1 MKNVIKMSLATAIMM
16 SVGAVS
22 VHADDGISILD
33 NVKVS
38 GEIRPRYEMVD
49 TNNAVNNAN
58 AITNRLVLG
67 AGADL
72 LGTDWLSGY
81 AEMTDVHALNSNYY
95 DGGQSATTTDY
106 NGVADTPQTRV
117 TQAYLDFKY
126 KKTKLRY
133 GRQMF
138 NLDNLRFIGAVAW
151 RQMPQTYDATTIFDS
166 SIEGLDLMA
175 SYVTKVNTIFADD
188 TTIVVPRSA
197 SVDQDSVLLN
207 AKYKAMDALTVT
219 GYGYLLENFAD
230 TYGIALT
237 GSPKISDTL
246 TLNYRA
252 EYAMMTDASLTENP
266 TATQKNADADYIN
279 LELGMNMSGILAGV
293 NYEVQSGDSDTTD
306 GENNTFS
313 TPYGTNHAHNGWADK
328 FLKTPTE
335 GLVDLNFM
343 VGYAS
348 KEVGVFKAIYH
359 DFSSDVD
366 SIDYGTELDLLYKRA
381 IPGVKGLTG
390 MLKYADYSAD
400 SSQTGSL
407 GTDTQKFWVML
418 DYKFSN

>member
-16 SVGAVS
+16 SVGTVS
-22 VHADDGISILD
+22 AQAADGISILD
-33 NVKVS
+33 NIKVK

-49 TNNAVNNAN
+49 TNNATNNAN
-58 AITNRLVLG
+58 ALTNRLVLG
-67 AGADL
+67 VGGDIA
-72 LGTDWLSGY
+72 GTDWLSGY

-95 DGGQSATTTDY
+95 DGGQSDTTLDY

-126 KKTKLRY
+126 NKTKLRY

-138 NLDNLRFIGAVAW
+138 NIDNLRFIGAVAW

-175 SYVTKVNTIFADD
+175 SYVTQVNTIFADD
-188 TTIVVPRSA
+188 TTIVKPRSD
-197 SVDQDSVLLN
+197 SSDTDSVLLH

-219 GYGYLLENFAD
+219 GYGYLTENFAD

-237 GSPKISDTL
+237 GKPKISDGL

-252 EYAMMTDASLTENP
+252 EYAMMSDASLTDNP
-266 TATQKNADADYIN
+266 TPTQKNADADYYN
-279 LELGMNMSGILAGV
+279 LELGMNMGGILAEIG
-293 NYEVQSGDSDTTD
+293 YELQSGDDTPAD

-328 FLKTPTE
+328 FLATPTE
-335 GLVDLNFM
+335 GLIDMDIM
-343 VGYAS
+343 VGYKS
-348 KEVGVFKAIYH
+348 KELGVLKAVYH
-359 DFSSDVD
+359 DFSSDVG

-390 MLKYADYSAD
+390 MLKYADYDAD
-400 SSQTGSL
+400 SLSV
-407 GTDTQKFWVML
+407 DTQKFWVML

>member
-1 MKNVIKMSLATAIMM
+1 MKNVIKMSLATAMMM
-16 SVGAVS
+16 SVGALS
-22 VHADDGISILD
+22 IQADDGISILD

-58 AITNRLVLG
+58 AVTNRLVLG
-67 AGADL
+67 VSGDL
-72 LGTDWLSGY
+72 FGTDWMSGY

-95 DGGQSATTTDY
+95 DGGQSDTTTDY

-151 RQMPQTYDATTIFDS
+151 RQMPQTYDATTVFDS

-188 TTIVVPRSA
+188 TTIVKPRSA

-266 TATQKNADADYIN
+266 TLKQKNADADYMN
-279 LELGMNMSGILAGV
+279 LELGMNMSGVLAGI
-293 NYEVQSGDSDTTD
+293 NYEVQSGDDVNN

-328 FLKTPTE
+328 FLATPAK
-335 GLVDLNFM
+335 GLVDLNVM
-343 VGYAS
+343 AGYS
-348 KEVGVFKAIYH
+348 GKEVGVLKAIYH

-366 SIDYGTELDLLYKRA
+366 SVDYGTELDLLYKRA

-390 MLKYADYSAD
+390 MLKYADYNAD
-400 SSQTGSL
+400 TFSV
-407 GTDTQKFWVML
+407 DTQKFWVML

>member
-1 MKNVIKMSLATAIMM
+1 MKNVIKMSLATAMMM
-16 SVGAVS
+16 SVGTISAQA
-22 VHADDGISILD
+22 ADDGISIFD

-38 GEIRPRYEMVD
+38 GEIRPRYEYVD
-49 TNNAVNNAN
+49 QDNTNDAN
-58 AITNRLVLG
+58 ALTNRLTLG
-67 AGADL
+67 VNADL
-72 LGTDWLSGY
+72 FGTDWLSTY
-81 AEMTDVHALNSNYY
+81 VEMTDVHNLNNNYNSTAN
-95 DGGQSATTTDY
+95 GETDHAV
-106 NGVADTPQTRV
+106 VADPEQTRL
-117 TQAYLDFKY
+117 TQSYVDLKY

-175 SYVTKVNTIFADD
+175 SYVTQVNTI
-188 TTIVVPRSA
+188 TTA
-197 SVDQDSVLLN
+197 TKDQDSVLLN

-219 GYGYLLENFAD
+219 GYGYLLENFGD
-230 TYGIALT
+230 TYGVALT
-237 GSPKISDTL
+237 GNPKISDTL

-252 EYAMMTDASLTENP
+252 EYAMMGDASLTENP
-266 TATQKNADADYIN
+266 TAPQKNADADYYN
-279 LELGMNMSGILAGV
+279 LELGMNMSGILAGI

-328 FLKTPTE
+328 FLATPAQ
-335 GLVDLNFM
+335 GLVDLNVM
-343 VGYAS
+343 VGY
-348 KEVGVFKAIYH
+348 KNKDLGLLKAIYH

-366 SIDYGTELDLLYKRA
+366 SLDYGTEIDLLYKRA
-381 IPGVKGLTG
+381 IPGVKGLVG
-390 MLKYADYSAD
+390 MLKYADYDAD
-400 SSQTGSL
+400 THSV
-407 GTDTQKFWVML
+407 DTQKIWAML